1 MSDSPTVSSLHQ
13 LLAGSTPGSTAPPGS
28 SNSSSPASSP
38 RRRSPSPATASAR
51 STSTQT
57 VRAPPARAGWG
68 STISSAFGYRTASS
82 PPPTT
87 GSGGAETYG
96 AATVTGGAQ
105 RVRGRE
111 RARLPVWGV
120 EEEATLGEDK
130 EDGRELEAHAEQG
143 DHNDH
148 EMDALVQ
155 SILWQVRHDLST
167 RPPAKARELDSARAF
182 QLPAWANSTLTLTC
196 RTAGWQ

>member
-1 MSDSPTVSSLHQ
+1 M
-13 LLAGSTPGSTAPPGS
+13 
-28 SNSSSPASSP
+28 
-38 RRRSPSPATASAR
+38 
-51 STSTQT
+51 
-57 VRAPPARAGWG
+57 
-68 STISSAFGYRTASS
+68 
-82 PPPTT
+82 
-87 GSGGAETYG
+87 
-96 AATVTGGAQ
+96 TGGAQ

-120 EEEATLGEDK
+120 EEEATLGEDE